1 MSAAHEGRTGGTARR
16 ASGCPWLPCTA
27 SGAPGKRARSECA
40 RTAASATAFP
50 STRSSAPCCSLNA
63 AACAPQ
69 GALHLLHNPIREDR
83 PADKQI
89 DVFAFNQ
96 VLLAALDARDLDA
109 AQDCLNLLRARG
121 LPWNEL
127 TWVAAFKLA
136 VSTRLLN

>member
-1 MSAAHEGRTGGTARR
+1 MYA
-16 ASGCPWLPCTA
+16 L
-27 SGAPGKRARSECA
+27 
-40 RTAASATAFP
+40 
-50 STRSSAPCCSLNA
+50 
-63 AACAPQ
+63 Q

-96 VLLAALDARDLDA
+96 VLLEALDARDLDA
-109 AQDCLNLLRARG
+109 AQQCLDLLRARG

-136 VSTRLLN
+136 VSAETMGLLCGHHSGLAA

>member
-1 MSAAHEGRTGGTARR
+1 MQGLCQNCSICYCVLPDMLLCSPLLR
-16 ASGCPWLPCTA
+16 AL
-27 SGAPGKRARSECA
+27 
-40 RTAASATAFP
+40 
-50 STRSSAPCCSLNA
+50 L
-63 AACAPQ
+63 Q

-96 VLLAALDARDLDA
+96 VLLAALDARDLDV
-109 AQDCLNLLRARG
+109 AQQCLDLLRARG

-136 VSTRLLN
+136 VSARLLPQGSALWSIT

>member
-1 MSAAHEGRTGGTARR
+1 M
-16 ASGCPWLPCTA
+16 
-27 SGAPGKRARSECA
+27 CA
-40 RTAASATAFP
+40 
-50 STRSSAPCCSLNA
+50 L
-63 AACAPQ
+63 Q
-69 GALHLLHNPIREDR
+69 GALHLLRNPIREDR

-109 AQDCLNLLRARG
+109 AQQCLDLLGARR

-136 VSTRLLN
+136 VSAKMLVQGFALWGITQGWQLEGR